1 MAVTEG
7 SPYGATFHGSQ
18 GDKRFKLCYD
28 VTCVGIRVV
37 RSGSHFQHLK
47 FLPPHSY
54 KCTSATP
61 TTTATIS
68 GMDKLEDSWSFLQG
82 KKPCGKLGI
91 LHILAISCCDCHTRS
106 WVHGCNFKRTYIHTG
121 LFLFTYSLTP
131 FFPPQDD
138 KFMFLMCF
146 NESAG
151 RRKLSII

>member
-37 RSGSHFQHLK
+37 MSGSHFQRLK
-47 FLPPHSY
+47 FLPPPHSY

-68 GMDKLEDSWSFLQG
+68 GMDKLDDSWSFLQG
-82 KKPCGKLGI
+82 NKPCGKLGI
-91 LHILAISCCDCHTRS
+91 LHILAISCSDCHTRS
-106 WVHGCNFKRTYIHTG
+106 RVHGCNFKRTYTHWVVFVYI
-121 LFLFTYSLTP
+121 LIDSI
-131 FFPPQDD
+131 
-138 KFMFLMCF
+138 
-146 NESAG
+146 
-151 RRKLSII
+151 LSSTR

>member
-18 GDKRFKLCYD
+18 GDKLFKLCYD

-37 RSGSHFQHLK
+37 MSGSHFQHLK

-68 GMDKLEDSWSFLQG
+68 GMDKLDDSWSFLQG
-82 KKPCGKLGI
+82 NKPCGKLGI
-91 LHILAISCCDCHTRS
+91 LNILAISCCDCHTRS
-106 WVHGCNFKRTYIHTG
+106 WVHGCNFKRTYTHWVVFVYI
-121 LFLFTYSLTP
+121 LIDSI
-131 FFPPQDD
+131 
-138 KFMFLMCF
+138 
-146 NESAG
+146 
-151 RRKLSII
+151 LSSTRWQVHVSHVF